1 MSILFNF
8 LISPRQFIFK
18 GSFQDLDMLT
28 KPETNFFKFISH
40 ATTRRRDENPDL
52 NVASLRRRV
61 RPILDFDLF
70 RD

>member
-40 ATTRRRDENPDL
+40 ATTQRR
-52 NVASLRRRV
+52 NVKVRV
-61 RPILDFDLF
+61 FVA
-70 RD
+70 

>member
-28 KPETNFFKFISH
+28 KPETNFFKFISCAIH
-40 ATTRRRDENPDL
+40 FIWTLNPVL
-52 NVASLRRRV
+52 SGHLTERIPFWPFGGEEVSS
-61 RPILDFDLF
+61 
-70 RD
+70 